1 MNHQYN
7 PTMSWAS
14 TSTGED
20 QDVYSLLSN
29 PGHRT
34 PAVNA
39 STLAAYSRSAKS
51 IPDLLAYR
59 QERGIDG
66 AEVTDK
72 IVSSY
77 NHPSVMGLGHLYV
90 AMENIDCITAMQY
103 FNRHHLQDG
112 QERSTRF
119 QNFTKGGRKYA
130 PCPLP
135 AHRDGYHAILDYWL
149 DGLEHFYP
157 LVREYLQQ
165 RFDVDDKEP
174 ALNPRTL
181 DCVRYLVPMGVST
194 NVGAVQSGREWSKW
208 ISDLRTMGQLE
219 LADAMETVLRHGWDG
234 YVPEGDVLIRYTEPK
249 ENPIQELVDSIR
261 IPHGSGTCWDTDN
274 PLDITDTFDV
284 VRPGDATWW
293 QAVDPLLVH
302 LYLLRYPHLRHL
314 NVRSKHF
321 IENLDTHVPSEE
333 VVAQAMA
340 TYNWKHE
347 PGPIASNGALGIH
360 GMMDLGSAKDLNR
373 HRSVDAFIPL
383 LHSEHHMGQELL
395 NNTFS
400 IHPYLVGTPLGQRMS
415 EYMEEGYRRIRWWS
429 QVAYYPNGATTAFNR
444 ALKNLL
450 PHGHCTPY
458 VFYGKPASFMTY
470 ICDLRVRPGGHMAYR
485 QLAHAWA
492 ECIAKQWPLWRYKVP
507 AAPTF
512 SRGEFIDRT

>member
-7 PTMSWAS
+7 PAMSWAS
-14 TSTGED
+14 TSTSED

-51 IPDLLAYR
+51 IPNLLADR
-59 QERGIDG
+59 QQKGVDG
-66 AEVTDK
+66 AEVVDK
-72 IVSSY
+72 IVSGY

-90 AMENIDCITAMQY
+90 AMENVDVLTEMQF
-103 FNRHHLQDG
+103 FNRHRLQDG
-112 QERSTRF
+112 QARSTRF

-135 AHRDGYHAILDYWL
+135 THSNGYHSILDYWL
-149 DGLEHFYP
+149 DGLEYFYP

-165 RFDVDDKEP
+165 RFDLDDKEP

-181 DCVRYLVPMGVST
+181 DCVRYLVPLGIST

-219 LADAMETVLRHGWDG
+219 LADAMETVLRHGWEG

-249 ENPIQELVDSIR
+249 DNPIQELVDR
-261 IPHGSGTCWDTDN
+261 VCIPHKPVCWDTDT
-274 PLDITDTFDV
+274 PIDITDTFDV
-284 VRPGDATWW
+284 VRPGDVTWW
-293 QAVDPLLVH
+293 GGADPLMVH

-314 NVRSKHF
+314 NIKAKQFMEADV
-321 IENLDTHVPSEE
+321 LSED
-333 VVAQAMA
+333 VVAEALA
-340 TYNWKHE
+340 IYNWKHE
-347 PGPIASNGALGIH
+347 PGPIASNGALAIH
-360 GMMDLGSAKDLNR
+360 GMADMGSLKDLLR
-373 HRSVDAFIPL
+373 HRSAPAFIPL

-395 NNTFS
+395 SRSFS
-400 IHPYLVGTPLGQRMS
+400 IHPYLVGTPLGEVMS
-415 EYMEEGYRRIRWWS
+415 EYIEKGYKQIRWWS
-429 QVAYYPNGATTAFNR
+429 QTAYPNSDTAAFNR

-458 VFYGKPASFMTY
+458 IFYGSPATFMTY
-470 ICDLRVRPGGHMAYR
+470 ISDLRVRPGGHMAYR

-492 ECIAKQWPLWRYKVP
+492 VEIAKQWPLWRYKVP
-507 AAPTF
+507 ACPEF
-512 SRGEFIDRT
+512 SREEFIDRT

>member
-7 PTMSWAS
+7 PQMSWAS
-14 TSTGED
+14 ASTGED

-51 IPDLLAYR
+51 IPDLLADR

-72 IVSSY
+72 IISGY

-90 AMENIDCITAMQY
+90 AMENVDVLTEMHF
-103 FNRHHLQDG
+103 FNWHHLQDG
-112 QERSTRF
+112 QARSTRF

-135 AHRDGYHAILDYWL
+135 AHSDGYHAILDYWL

-165 RFDVDDKEP
+165 RFDVSDKEP

-181 DCVRYLVPMGVST
+181 DCVRYFVPLGIST

-208 ISDLRTMGQLE
+208 IADLRSMGQLE

-249 ENPIQELVDSIR
+249 DNPIQELVDAVGT
-261 IPHGSGTCWDTDN
+261 PHGAGTCWDTDT
-274 PLDITDTFDV
+274 PIDITNTFDV
-284 VRPGDATWW
+284 VRPGDVTWW
-293 QAVDPLLVH
+293 GGADPLMVH

-314 NVRSKHF
+314 NIKSKQF
-321 IENLDTHVPSEE
+321 MEADTLNEK
-333 VVAQAMA
+333 VVAEAMA

-347 PGPIASNGALGIH
+347 PGPIASNGALGIQ
-360 GMMDLGSAKDLNR
+360 GMADVGSLKDLLR

-383 LHSEHHMGQELL
+383 LHTEHYMGQELL
-395 NNTFS
+395 NSSFS
-400 IHPYLVGTPLGQRMS
+400 IHPYLVGTPLGEQMS
-415 EYMEEGYRRIRWWS
+415 EYMEEGYKRIRWWS
-429 QVAYYPNGATTAFNR
+429 QAAHHNSDKAAFNR

-492 ECIAKQWPLWRYKVP
+492 EGIAKQWPLWRYKVP
-507 AAPTF
+507 PAPTY
-512 SRGEFIDRT
+512 SREEFIDRT

>member
-7 PTMSWAS
+7 PDLGVAYAT
-14 TSTGED
+14 TD
-20 QDVYSLLSN
+20 QGQTVTSLLCH
-29 PGHRT
+29 PGTRT
-34 PAVNA
+34 PAVHA
-39 STLAAYSRSAKS
+39 SSLAAFSRSAKT
-51 IPDLLAYR
+51 ILELLADR
-59 QERGIDG
+59 KEKGVDG

-90 AMENIDCITAMQY
+90 AMENVDVFTEMHF
-103 FNRHHLQDG
+103 FNWHHLQDG
-112 QERSTRF
+112 QARSTRF
-119 QNFTKGGRKYA
+119 QSFTKGGRRYA

-135 AHRDGYHAILDYWL
+135 AHSDGYHAILDYWL

-165 RFDVDDKEP
+165 RFDVDPKEP

-181 DCVRYLVPMGVST
+181 DCVRYLVPLGIST

-208 ISDLRTMGQLE
+208 ISDLRIMGQLD

-234 YVPEGDVLIRYTEPK
+234 YVPEGDVLIRYTESK
-249 ENPIQELVDSIR
+249 DNPIQELVDGIR
-261 IPHGSGTCWDTDN
+261 TPHGAGTCWDTDN
-274 PLDITDTFDV
+274 PIDIRHTFDV
-284 VRPGDATWW
+284 VRPGDVTWW
-293 QAVDPLLVH
+293 GGADPLMVH

-314 NVRSKHF
+314 NVRSKQFMEHPDV
-321 IENLDTHVPSEE
+321 LGEE
-333 VVAQAMA
+333 VVAQAMV

-360 GMMDLGSAKDLNR
+360 GMADVGSLKDLLR
-373 HRSVDAFIPL
+373 HRSVDAFIPI

-395 NNTFS
+395 AGGTFS
-400 IHPYLVGTPLGQRMS
+400 IHPYLVGTPLGEQMS
-415 EYMEEGYRRIRWWS
+415 DYMEEGYRRIRWWS
-429 QVAYYPNGATTAFNR
+429 QTAYYPQGTTTAFNR

-450 PHGHCTPY
+450 PHAHCTPY
-458 VFYGKPASFMTY
+458 IFYGKPSSFMTY

-492 ECIAKQWPLWRYKVP
+492 VDIAKQWPLWRYKVP
-507 AAPTF
+507 PRPEFT
-512 SRGEFIDRT
+512 REEFIDRT